1 MIHLI
6 IDKSMLRW
14 VLDIWEI
21 EELRKKFLYTLGVL
35 IIYRLGVHIPIPGIN
50 TAALEDF
57 FNQLQGSI
65 FGLYDIFSGGG
76 LSKMSVFALGILPY
90 ITASIL
96 MQILTASVPYLKQLQ
111 KEEGDYGRYK
121 IQEYTKYLTLLIAT
135 VQAIF
140 IVVWLQNNTSPHG
153 APLVYNPGFGFVFTT
168 VLILVAGAMFVT
180 WLGERIT
187 KHGIGNGASIII
199 FAGIV
204 ARFPNMVVQVIQTFK
219 TGEVSVIDLALV
231 IVAVIAII
239 VGIVIIQEA
248 ERRIPIQYPQRNLGF
263 GAPTASYLPIK
274 LNPAS
279 VMPII
284 FAQALLV
291 MPSTLVTF
299 LNIESLKFLQ
309 DWLRYDSLVYNAIY
323 VFLIVV
329 FTYFYASVILNP
341 QEIAE
346 DLQKAG
352 AFIPGVRPGKETEE
366 YLAKIINRLLFVGAI
381 FLAIIAVI
389 PVIISVKTHIPFYF
403 GGTTA
408 LITVGVALDTLHRIE
423 GHITMRKYYKFLSR

>member
-1 MIHLI
+1 
-6 IDKSMLRW
+6 
-14 VLDIWEI
+14 
-21 EELRKKFLYTLGVL
+21 
-35 IIYRLGVHIPIPGIN
+35 
-50 TAALEDF
+50 
-57 FNQLQGSI
+57 
-65 FGLYDIFSGGG
+65 
-76 LSKMSVFALGILPY
+76 
-90 ITASIL
+90 
-96 MQILTASVPYLKQLQ
+96 
-111 KEEGDYGRYK
+111 
-121 IQEYTKYLTLLIAT
+121 
-135 VQAIF
+135 
-140 IVVWLQNNTSPHG
+140 
-153 APLVYNPGFGFVFTT
+153 
-168 VLILVAGAMFVT
+168 
-180 WLGERIT
+180 
-187 KHGIGNGASIII
+187 
-199 FAGIV
+199 
-204 ARFPNMVVQVIQTFK
+204 MVVQVIQTFK
-219 TGEVSVIDLALV
+219 TGEVSIIDLALV
-231 IVAVIAII
+231 IIAIIAII

-291 MPSTLVTF
+291 MPSTLITF

-309 DWLRYDSLVYNAIY
+309 DWLRYDSLVYNIIY

-352 AFIPGVRPGKETEE
+352 AFIPGIRPGKETEE
-366 YLAKIINRLLFVGAI
+366 YLSRIINRLLFVGAI

-423 GHITMRKYYKFLSR
+423 GHITMKKYYKFLSR